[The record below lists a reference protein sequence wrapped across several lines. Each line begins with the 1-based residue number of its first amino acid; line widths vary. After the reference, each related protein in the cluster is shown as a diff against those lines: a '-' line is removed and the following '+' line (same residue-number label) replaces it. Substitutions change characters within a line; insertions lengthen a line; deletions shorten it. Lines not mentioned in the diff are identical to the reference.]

1 MDSGNTIGRLKG
13 NYGQILVLVLLLLFT
28 WSFISELLEYT
39 AIKGNFFRNT
49 INQLNWINEVYLL
62 GFLDHTN
69 YSWLP
74 LDRDDKMTMNTSRY
88 DRNWKRDAEEIFD
101 ANAEEKLYQC
111 LVWFWCALLWELE
124 LSKRNNNRGRIQDKQ
139 RERKWNWNAFNTI
152 YVMNMNFS
160 YIEISPS
167 TYILS
172 TTVSSLSLSLYLSSL
187 HSAFPFDLNWKCLC
201 IFIVFRP
208 SQTKTN
214 TWILH
219 HDRDKYRKRK
229 HEMGD
234 REKEMYFKQVG

>member
-172 TTVSSLSLSLYLSSL
+172 TTVSSLSLSLFICRRFIPLSHSIWIGNVCAFLLCFVL
-187 HSAFPFDLNWKCLC
+187 HRQK
-201 IFIVFRP
+201 
-208 SQTKTN
+208 QTLEYYTTIETN
-214 TWILH
+214 I
-219 HDRDKYRKRK
+219 
-229 HEMGD
+229 E
-234 REKEMYFKQVG
+234 RENMKWEIERRRCTSSK